1 MNSSCQQCP
10 LFAYSSIAI
19 RVIDERQTLIETQT
33 GAQTHRHTN
42 KHAHTHTQAQTQTQ
56 TDKHTDKCTHAAH
69 ACTGVGRSGLVGI
82 ITTTLC
88 CHFEVLGLCNDS
100 DYLFPKQMVQE
111 TDMTHPCAIYV
122 HLYIATYTR
131 MFGVTVHSPD

>member
-42 KHAHTHTQAQTQTQ
+42 KHAHTHTGTDTDTDRQTHGQMHSRGPCVHKGWQ
-56 TDKHTDKCTHAAH
+56 VW
-69 ACTGVGRSGLVGI
+69 ACW
-82 ITTTLC
+82 
-88 CHFEVLGLCNDS
+88 HHHYDS
-100 DYLFPKQMVQE
+100 L
-111 TDMTHPCAIYV
+111 
-122 HLYIATYTR
+122 L
-131 MFGVTVHSPD
+131 SL